1 MQPYMLY
8 VGAINSRKNLLGI
21 VKAMELMPEDLRLP
35 LVVVGGGG
43 SYKQKVQQYIAEKGI
58 EEWFVWPDMVDK
70 LELQRHYTN
79 AELLVYPSFYE
90 GFGLP
95 VVEAQ
100 LCGCPV
106 VTSNISSLPEAG
118 GPFSLQADPNS
129 PEDISDKIIQLL
141 TDTELRQRSI
151 EGGRKYAKDTF
162 DPQKLARQLMGVYEK
177 LKH

>member
-1 MQPYMLY
+1 
-8 VGAINSRKNLLGI
+8 
-21 VKAMELMPEDLRLP
+21 
-35 LVVVGGGG
+35 
-43 SYKQKVQQYIAEKGI
+43 
-58 EEWFVWPDMVDK
+58 
-70 LELQRHYTN
+70 
-79 AELLVYPSFYE
+79 LVYPSFYE

-141 TDTELRQRSI
+141 TDTELRQRTI